1 MRNLFRLVLYGI
13 LFWIVFRLVRAATSS
28 RRVDP
33 PEPRKPVPPAALRE
47 DQIQDA
53 TFVDIPDKQKS

>member
-13 LFWIVFRLVRAATSS
+13 LFWVVFRLIRAVMSS
-28 RRVDP
+28 RRVEP
-33 PEPRKPVPPAALRE
+33 PEPSKPAPSTSLRE

-53 TFVDIPDKQKS
+53 TFVDIPEKKKT